1 MVNMKH
7 VKLFEQFINEAY
19 SSADL
24 AKIDSAYWA
33 EYNDE
38 LPEDKSFV
46 DHSTD
51 FDQTFKKALDV
62 WDSRGEK
69 LGPNDKKRINGL
81 AKAYFDVEG
90 WISVQIVLAMFD
102 QVAVGESITAP
113 AQHKRETEEL
123 VGMYRAQ
130 HGKSNNPEELAHF
143 AHANWSNITGL
154 PLNYRHSKSEYPNEI
169 LDFVAAVTGDKDWW
183 TTSTLD
189 RFSAAWN

>member
-1 MVNMKH
+1 MKH
-7 VKLFEQFINEAY
+7 INLFEEFLDEAY
-19 SSADL
+19 SSFDL

-46 DHSTD
+46 IHSTD
-51 FDQTFKKALDV
+51 FDQTFKTALDV
-62 WDSRGEK
+62 WDSRGAK
-69 LGPNDKKRINGL
+69 LGPNDKKRISGL
-81 AKAYFDVEG
+81 AKAYFDAEG

-113 AQHKRETEEL
+113 AQHKRKIPEL
-123 VGMYRAQ
+123 VSMYRKE
-130 HGKSNNPEELAHF
+130 HGDSNNPEELAHF

-154 PLNYRHSKSEYPNEI
+154 PLNYRYSSAEYPSEI
-169 LDFVAAVTGDKDWW
+169 IDFVVAVTGDRDWW
-183 TTSTLD
+183 TTGVLD